1 MQTELKRDET
11 GGLLPWIERF
21 LVCRPRLSRLSRRT
35 YRFILIGFLPFL
47 DKASLQPG
55 CPLII
60 TQDTVARWLRSLS
73 VRVSRPTLEMRLVP
87 VRRFLSYLEGEK
99 VLREDPFRVLHAQYP
114 RKGYQGI
121 AWALTGDCPQK
132 ELETLASV
140 PRFSSP
146 LGASLQNFLTFERAL
161 GKVF

>member
-35 YRFILIGFLPFL
+35 YRFILMGFLPFL

-87 VRRFLSYLEGEK
+87 VRRFLSYLEGERFCAK
-99 VLREDPFRVLHAQYP
+99 IPSACCTRSTPE
-114 RKGYQGI
+114 KGI
-121 AWALTGDCPQK
+121 K
-132 ELETLASV
+132 E
-140 PRFSSP
+140 
-146 LGASLQNFLTFERAL
+146 
-161 GKVF
+161 